1 MVAVAFVV
9 PLAALVSRVADER
22 AVNDA
27 ERDVQLVVAGLG
39 VSRELSDI
47 VLVITRTT
55 AGAEGRLGVH
65 FPDGTVVGAPGPPDG
80 RVEQAFADRRSMTV
94 STSGGK
100 SVVVPVALG
109 LDTVVVRADIEAGRL
124 RAGVHKAWTLLGMVG
139 VLLVGG
145 SVLVTERL
153 ARNITRPMR
162 ELEEVSRRLAS
173 GDLTVRAEPAGPP
186 ETAELG
192 RAFNHLAERVDDL
205 LLAEREEV
213 ADLAHRLRTP
223 LTALRL
229 RLDLVDDT
237 ESRRELVEHVDR
249 LSLSVTELILEAH
262 RKSGRKSE
270 VVDIGAVIAERVEW
284 WGPLADDVGMRWV
297 VEANA
302 PSSLVMLELSD
313 LEASIDVLIENVFT
327 HVGNGTGRFTI
338 DSIDGGIR
346 VRCDDDGPG
355 LDPDSIRRGSS
366 ERSTG
371 LGLDIARRMAL
382 GAGGLFSVGN
392 RPGGGAR
399 IEIWFP
405 GV

>member
-1 MVAVAFVV
+1 
-9 PLAALVSRVADER
+9 
-22 AVNDA
+22 
-27 ERDVQLVVAGLG
+27 
-39 VSRELSDI
+39 
-47 VLVITRTT
+47 
-55 AGAEGRLGVH
+55 
-65 FPDGTVVGAPGPPDG
+65 
-80 RVEQAFADRRSMTV
+80 
-94 STSGGK
+94 
-100 SVVVPVALG
+100 
-109 LDTVVVRADIEAGRL
+109 
-124 RAGVHKAWTLLGMVG
+124 MVG

-173 GDLTVRAEPAGPP
+173 GDLTVRAEPSGPP

-237 ESRRELVEHVDR
+237 ESRSELVEHVDR

-284 WGPLADDVGMRWV
+284 WGPLADDVGMKWV
-297 VEANA
+297 VETNA
-302 PSSLVMLELSD
+302 PSSLVMLELAD

>member
-27 ERDVQLVVAGLG
+27 QSDVQLVVAGLG
-39 VSRELSDI
+39 VSRELTDI
-47 VLVITRTT
+47 ELVITRTGS
-55 AGAEGRLGVH
+55 GAEGRLGVH
-65 FPDGTVVGAPGPPDG
+65 FPDGTLVGAPGPSDG

-94 STSGGK
+94 STTGGK
-100 SVVVPVALG
+100 SVIVPVALG
-109 LDTVVVRADIEAGRL
+109 LDTVVVRADIGADRL
-124 RAGVHKAWTLLGMVG
+124 RAGVHKAWALLGMVG

-173 GDLTVRAEPAGPP
+173 GDLTVRAQPAGPP

-229 RLDLVDDT
+229 RLDLVDDP
-237 ESRRELVEHVDR
+237 ESRGELVEHVDR
-249 LSLSVTELILEAH
+249 LELSVTELILEA
-262 RKSGRKSE
+262 RRRSGRKAE
-270 VVDIGAVIAERVEW
+270 AVDIGAVISERVEW
-284 WGPLADDVGMRWV
+284 WGPLADDMGMTWEV
-297 VEANA
+297 DINA
-302 PSSLVMLELSD
+302 ASSLVMLDRED
-313 LEASIDVLIENVFT
+313 LQASIDVLIENVFT
-327 HVGNGTGRFTI
+327 HVGSGTSRFVI
-338 DSIDGGIR
+338 DSVDGGIR

-355 LDPDSIRRGSS
+355 LDPGSVERGRS
-366 ERSTG
+366 EGSTG
-371 LGLDIARRMAL
+371 LGLDIVRRL
-382 GAGGLFSVGN
+382 TEQAGGVFSVCE
-392 RPGGGAR
+392 RPEGGGR
-399 IEIWFP
+399 IEMWFP